1 MCCFKS
7 CFFERLHPFL
17 HPLTFFPSRFWLFS
31 SSLTLFISSHFSL
44 LQGTLFFLLSVSLAL
59 FHSLCICQRE
69 VHFIVLA
76 AFCVINSTLTLAH
89 KQINP
94 GTLRHNFIKSSPVLS
109 LLPSQASQA
118 VCLCERLP
126 VFANS
131 LLVSPIILCLCLRFH
146 SRVMTSF

>member
-1 MCCFKS
+1 MCCFES

-17 HPLTFFPSRFWLFS
+17 HLLIFFPSRFWLFS
-31 SSLTLFISSHFSL
+31 PCLALFISSHFS
-44 LQGTLFFLLSVSLAL
+44 LQGTLFFLLSVSLAF
-59 FHSLCICQRE
+59 FHSLCVCQRE

-94 GTLRHNFIKSSPVLS
+94 GTLQRNFIESSPVLS
-109 LLPSQASQA
+109 LLPSQASKA

-126 VFANS
+126 VFVNS